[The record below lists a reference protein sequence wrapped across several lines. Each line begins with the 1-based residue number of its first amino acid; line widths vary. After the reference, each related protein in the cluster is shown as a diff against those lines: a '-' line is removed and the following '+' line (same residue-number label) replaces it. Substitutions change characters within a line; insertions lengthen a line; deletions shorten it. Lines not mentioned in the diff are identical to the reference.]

1 MGTQKKEEVYLPC
14 SLQGSVVW
22 GGVSSGEAV
31 LADGEEG
38 KPEDGVPGAQTTEAD
53 TGVQPTQAAA
63 SGRQT
68 VKGQQFL
75 VPFFRSQ
82 LCHSLS
88 VTSRGFES
96 LWVFP
101 YPENWDPLPQSVVN
115 TSRVSA
121 RLSAHGEVRGPVRTG
136 HALVWAS
143 SLVNVLSPSY
153 FIGSPQGIYEAKC

>member
-1 MGTQKKEEVYLPC
+1 MYLLC
-14 SLQGSVVW
+14 SLQDSVVW

-38 KPEDGVPGAQTTEAD
+38 KPKDGVPGARTPEVG

-88 VTSRGFES
+88 VTSTGFEF

-101 YPENWDPLPQSVVN
+101 YLENWDPLPQSVVS
-115 TSRVSA
+115 TPRVSA
-121 RLSAHGEVRGPVRTG
+121 RLSAHGEVRGPVRTA
-136 HALVWAS
+136 HALIWAS
-143 SLVNVLSPSY
+143 SSLNVFSPSY
-153 FIGSPQGIYEAKC
+153 FIGSPQGIYQAKC